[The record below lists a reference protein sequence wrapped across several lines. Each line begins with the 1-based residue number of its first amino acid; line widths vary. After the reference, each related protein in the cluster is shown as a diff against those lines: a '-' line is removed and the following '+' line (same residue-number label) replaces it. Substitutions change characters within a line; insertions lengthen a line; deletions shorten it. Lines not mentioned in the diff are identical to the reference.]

1 MKLNRLSSLLLA
13 LAMITLAGCPT
24 ATYRPPSALSTGRY
38 YTKVEKIPEGTVTHL
53 IDSKHNKEVLYIAEL
68 DGDTPSINVLPMSRL
83 DVDSVSVDSLGK
95 EGVLIG
101 YHEKSDMNL
110 SSVSVNSPG
119 VPMAAVIA
127 GFDQDKDGLS
137 EIRMLRM
144 STETGFMEYFDLD
157 ANGKLD
163 AQVEIMLDGS
173 SPQQVHILVGLTW
186 IPVEG
191 DKDLLL
197 KPPHTATAKAEP
209 KATYHFKDG
218 VWAEPN

>member
-1 MKLNRLSSLLLA
+1 MNLNRLSSLLLA

-38 YTKVEKIPEGTVTHL
+38 HTYVEKIPEGAVTHL

-83 DVDSVSVDSLGK
+83 DVDSVSVDSLGQ
-95 EGVLIG
+95 ESVQVW
-101 YHEKSDMNL
+101 YREKSDMNTL
-110 SSVSVNSPG
+110 TVLVDRPDK
-119 VPMAAVIA
+119 PMASVLT
-127 GFDQDKDGLS
+127 GFDRDKDGLA
-137 EIRMLRM
+137 EARMTRM

-163 AQVEIMLDGS
+163 AQLELTREPEPVT
-173 SPQQVHILVGLTW
+173 QVHILVGLTW

-197 KPPHTATAKAEP
+197 KPPHTATAKTEP
-209 KATYHFKDG
+209 KATYQFKDG
-218 VWAEPN
+218 VWAEPS